1 MKNNNKINA
10 KDLIN
15 VGLFTILLSLVTMV
29 ASFIGFFPVFMPYIP
44 VICGLLTAPIFMLY
58 CTKIKKPGM
67 FFITLLLMGTLF
79 AVTGHGFWTVASYGI
94 MGLVGEVILKK
105 GHYNSIKA
113 SRYAISISSIACMGQ
128 MLPMYLNRTAYMDT
142 LIEQGYGKEYALQL
156 LNYMPS
162 WSFFPI
168 LILGVIA
175 TYLGCTLGIK
185 MLKKHFVKAGMVED
199 F

>member
-1 MKNNNKINA
+1 MKNDKKLNS

-29 ASFIGFFPVFMPYIP
+29 SSFVGFFPVFMPFIP
-44 VICGLLTAPIFMLY
+44 VICGLCTAPVFMLY

-67 FFITLLLMGTLF
+67 FFITLLLMGSLF
-79 AVTGHGFWTVASYGI
+79 AITGHGLWTVVSYGV
-94 MGLVGEVILKK
+94 MGLVGEFILRK
-105 GHYNSIKA
+105 GNYNSINGA
-113 SRYAISISSIACMGQ
+113 RYAISISSIACMGQ
-128 MLPMYLNRTAYMDT
+128 MLPMYINRNAYMQT
-142 LIEQGYGKEYALQL
+142 LIEQGYGEEYAIGL
-156 LNYMPS
+156 LKYMPS

-175 TYLGCTLGIK
+175 TYIGCTLGIK
-185 MLKKHFVKAGMVED
+185 MLKKHFVKAGMVKE